1 MANLHH
7 CSAHGLRKAA
17 ARRLA
22 ESLPRFNSGD
32 YLFSSVFGKAAVNGF
47 SKAKA
52 RLDRLMLEELR
63 KNDTRAT
70 LLPFVLH
77 DCRRTVRTRLSS
89 LRVPDIVA
97 EQVIGHGRKGL
108 QRVY

>member
-1 MANLHH
+1 
-7 CSAHGLRKAA
+7 
-17 ARRLA
+17 
-22 ESLPRFNSGD
+22 D

-52 RLDRLMLEELR
+52 RLDKLMLEELR
-63 KNDTRAT
+63 KNDAKAT
-70 LLPFVLH
+70 LPPFVLH

-97 EQVIGHGRKGL
+97 EQVIGHGPKGL
-108 QRVY
+108 QRVYDQHRFVDEMREALGAWNVKLRTIVGAAP